1 MNTASRILNEWVVH
15 HDIYVYDWMSL
26 ISPGSSARLDKA
38 LRLAQTDMFSMTNGA
53 RPARADVL
61 IVIQAGQ
68 QVKRGNIYIHYITY
82 GKMMKYILMGNSN

>member
-1 MNTASRILNEWVVH
+1 
-15 HDIYVYDWMSL
+15 MSL

-38 LRLAQTDMFSMTNGA
+38 LRLAQTDMFSMNNGA

-68 QVKRGNIYIHYITY
+68 QVKRWNIFSLYYLGQKDEIYSLGYSNYI
-82 GKMMKYILMGNSN
+82 